1 MKNTT
6 LKTLKKVIAVLLC
19 IGMLFAVAG
28 CGGDGEWVESE
39 IIVYEDGETAE
50 GGSNNGGA
58 QGTAT
63 GKNASPDKLS
73 NPNVTVFWPITIDDH
88 PEFTAI
94 NKAFEKKYGGKV
106 TVVGDGFYDD
116 RAARLTNLIQSKT
129 QVDVVSFGGEDFPS
143 YMMTKLVRPVDL
155 GQFDTTAEPYKN
167 PADPFRGENYVVL
180 SNYGVGAGVLCLYN
194 KTMFENAGLETPRE
208 LYEKGEWN
216 WNTFRD
222 AARTLSQDTDG
233 DGSNDI
239 YGFADYDINGLLCT
253 NGTSLLKKDG
263 DKYTVNTDEKVR
275 RAYQFY
281 FDMYNVDKSVNRDP
295 WSWSEDMVQGKLA
308 MVFQAPIYMLYW
320 MQEGSKFE
328 YDFVPM
334 PIGPDS
340 KEYYISGS
348 GQSKWFGLGATC
360 KNPEGAYAYI
370 KFYNEQCMK
379 NGFYDEKTGS
389 AKYTS
394 DQEKRLAEYSKLT
407 VNGYSPVGFGN
418 LKMDARALLWEI
430 RGGKSVG
437 SAIEY
442 WKNVLQQDIDIALM
456 TN

>member
-1 MKNTT
+1 MKI
-6 LKTLKKVIAVLLC
+6 KTFKKVIAVLLC

-28 CGGDGEWVESE
+28 CGDDEWVESE
-39 IIVYEDGETAE
+39 IIVYEDEDGTDGQ
-50 GGSNNGGA
+50 GGST
-58 QGTAT
+58 QSSVT
-63 GKNASPDKLS
+63 GKNASPDKL
-73 NPNVTVFWPITIDDH
+73 NDPNVTVCWPVTIDDH

-129 QVDVVSFGGEDFPS
+129 QVDVVLIGSEDFPS
-143 YMMTKLVRPVDL
+143 YQLTKLIRPIDL
-155 GQFDTTAEPYKN
+155 TQFDTSSVPYNKQ
-167 PADPFRGENYVVL
+167 DEPFRGETYTVTAH
-180 SNYGVGAGVLCLYN
+180 YGTGAGVLCIYN
-194 KTMFENAGLETPRE
+194 KTMFENAGLETPLE
-208 LYEKGEWN
+208 LYKKGEWN

-233 DGSNDI
+233 DGTNDI
-239 YGFADYDINGLLCT
+239 FGFADYDINGLLCT
-253 NGTSLLKKDG
+253 NGTSLLKKSG

-308 MVFQAPIYMLYW
+308 MVFQNPNYMLYW
-320 MQEGSKFE
+320 MEEGAKFE

-334 PIGPDS
+334 PKGPDAQGS
-340 KEYYISGS
+340 YISAS
-348 GQSKWFGLGATC
+348 GQGRPFALGATC
-360 KNPEGAYAYI
+360 RNPEGAYAYI
-370 KFYNEQCMK
+370 KFYVEQCMK
-379 NGFYDEKTGS
+379 KGLYDEKTGS